1 MKNRKKLVIT
11 LIGVIVLGIGL
22 FVYQTFIKKQLHF
35 KENLTVEINGKF
47 NPNSYISEVE
57 HGSVKDVACQSKNLN
72 IKKLGKYEV
81 TYTYKNREYTTTI
94 QVVDTQKPVFK
105 GLDDL
110 TVSLNTTP
118 DLKAGVE
125 VSDNSL
131 EDIQYKIDDK
141 NLDTSKEG
149 TYEVTYVAKDSSGNK
164 ITVKRKVNVIKKI
177 GSDKQSN
184 EKVVYLTFDDG
195 PSKSVTIPI
204 LDILKENNVKATFF
218 VLGSNAERYPEIV
231 KRAYQEGHYIANHSF
246 THVYANIYASP
257 QNVLD
262 EYNRTEIAI
271 KNAIGNQNYNSRLF
285 RFPGGTSGGKYANTK
300 KDAVNLLNQNNVA
313 HLDWNALTADAAG
326 LENVDEMLKYVEKT
340 IGNKN
345 SVVILMHDTGIKKGT
360 SELLPRLIQMLKEKG
375 YVFENIYDLLE

>member
-1 MKNRKKLVIT
+1 MT
-11 LIGVIVLGIGL
+11 LDLIE
-22 FVYQTFIKKQLHF
+22 IK
-35 KENLTVEINGKF
+35 
-47 NPNSYISEVE
+47 PR
-57 HGSVKDVACQSKNLN
+57 LN
-72 IKKLGKYEV
+72 IKKVILITISILLIIAIVAVSSFFGIRNYYNKLSIIEQKISQKSVPEHKLFYSDEV
-81 TYTYKNREYTTTI
+81 KKNEIVNRVANIYNSNYKR
-94 QVVDTQKPVFK
+94 VF
-105 GLDDL
+105 
-110 TVSLNTTP
+110 
-118 DLKAGVE
+118 
-125 VSDNSL
+125 
-131 EDIQYKIDDK
+131 
-141 NLDTSKEG
+141 
-149 TYEVTYVAKDSSGNK
+149 
-164 ITVKRKVNVIKKI
+164 
-177 GSDKQSN
+177 
-184 EKVVYLTFDDG
+184 LTFDDG

-375 YVFENIYDLLE
+375 YVFENMYDLLE

>member
-1 MKNRKKLVIT
+1 MT
-11 LIGVIVLGIGL
+11 LDLIE
-22 FVYQTFIKKQLHF
+22 IK
-35 KENLTVEINGKF
+35 
-47 NPNSYISEVE
+47 PR
-57 HGSVKDVACQSKNLN
+57 LN
-72 IKKLGKYEV
+72 IKKVILITISILLIIAIVAVSSFFGIRNYYNKLSIIEQKISQKSVPEHKLFYSDEV
-81 TYTYKNREYTTTI
+81 KKNEIVNRVANIYNSNYKR
-94 QVVDTQKPVFK
+94 VF
-105 GLDDL
+105 
-110 TVSLNTTP
+110 
-118 DLKAGVE
+118 
-125 VSDNSL
+125 
-131 EDIQYKIDDK
+131 
-141 NLDTSKEG
+141 
-149 TYEVTYVAKDSSGNK
+149 
-164 ITVKRKVNVIKKI
+164 
-177 GSDKQSN
+177 
-184 EKVVYLTFDDG
+184 LTFDDG

-360 SELLPRLIQMLKEKG
+360 SELLPRLIQMIKETG

>member
-1 MKNRKKLVIT
+1 MT
-11 LIGVIVLGIGL
+11 LDLIE
-22 FVYQTFIKKQLHF
+22 IK
-35 KENLTVEINGKF
+35 
-47 NPNSYISEVE
+47 PR
-57 HGSVKDVACQSKNLN
+57 LN
-72 IKKLGKYEV
+72 IKKVILITISILLIIAIVAVSSFFGIRNYYNKLSIIEQKISQKSVPEHKLFYSDEV
-81 TYTYKNREYTTTI
+81 KKNEIVNRVANIYNSNYKR
-94 QVVDTQKPVFK
+94 VF
-105 GLDDL
+105 
-110 TVSLNTTP
+110 
-118 DLKAGVE
+118 
-125 VSDNSL
+125 
-131 EDIQYKIDDK
+131 
-141 NLDTSKEG
+141 
-149 TYEVTYVAKDSSGNK
+149 
-164 ITVKRKVNVIKKI
+164 
-177 GSDKQSN
+177 
-184 EKVVYLTFDDG
+184 LTFDDG

-231 KRAYQEGHYIANHSF
+231 KRAYQEGHYIA
-246 THVYANIYASP
+246 
-257 QNVLD
+257 
-262 EYNRTEIAI
+262 
-271 KNAIGNQNYNSRLF
+271 NQNYNSRLF